1 MTYLI
6 RGRSF
11 YFMMV
16 VLYIKWRMII
26 MTKVIL
32 REDFNKFNGKDEI
45 MVIFPE
51 DKANI
56 GYIGTINMYFDGDK
70 AIFWSYDEADIDIV
84 MSKKIIHKN
93 DERVPKIVEALEKQF
108 DDRFEVVEKIM
119 NNDRYKQ

>member
-1 MTYLI
+1 
-6 RGRSF
+6 
-11 YFMMV
+11 
-16 VLYIKWRMII
+16 

-70 AIFWSYDEADIDIV
+70 AIFWSYDEADTDIV

-93 DERVPKIVEALEKQF
+93 DERVPKIIEALEKQF